1 MARNSKLRFKC
12 GQFAPIGRELVL
24 IRVGHESR
32 FNAPCWDFFSLT
44 GSFLALQVVECDDR
58 VADILDM
65 TTLFEIV
72 ELPDG
77 EIALRRADE
86 SGEPLVSIRFSKE
99 SLYFLDESRIDI
111 AKAMIEAGLE
121 AAGEMH
127 DDMSESDDSGE
138 QDADHT
144 LH

>member
-1 MARNSKLRFKC
+1 
-12 GQFAPIGRELVL
+12 
-24 IRVGHESR
+24 
-32 FNAPCWDFFSLT
+32 
-44 GSFLALQVVECDDR
+44 
-58 VADILDM
+58 M

-86 SGEPLVSIRFSKE
+86 AGEPLVSIRFSKE
-99 SLYFLDESRIDI
+99 SLYFLNESKIEV

-121 AAGEMH
+121 AAGEIQ
-127 DDMSESDDSGE
+127 DMKEDESLAIGE
-138 QDADHT
+138 QT